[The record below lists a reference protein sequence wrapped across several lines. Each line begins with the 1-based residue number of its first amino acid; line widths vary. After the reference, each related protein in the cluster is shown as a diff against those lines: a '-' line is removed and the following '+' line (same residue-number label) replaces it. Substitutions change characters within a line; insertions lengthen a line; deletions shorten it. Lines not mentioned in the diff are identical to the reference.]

1 LKSDERYAMLGR
13 NGGRLPMKVRKA
25 VITAAA
31 RGQHALP
38 LQTLV
43 DRDSVPKTAL
53 KIILEEAL
61 STGVE
66 SVCLVVSPG
75 HQKAYSEAAGDLAG
89 RLHFVEQPKPLG
101 YGHALYSAKAYV
113 GSDPFLHLVS
123 DHLYLSRDKARCA
136 RQLVQMAEAQACSVS
151 GVQPT
156 RENVLTY
163 YGTVGGRR
171 VPGENHLYEIEN
183 VVEKPTP
190 TEAEQ
195 TLIVPGLRAGYY
207 LCFFGMHVLTS
218 AVMDLLG
225 EEVSAAR
232 EGKPVQLS
240 PALAR
245 LATKERYLALEVQ
258 GHRYNIGMRYGLLQA
273 QLALALDG
281 NDREEILTQ
290 IVELLAARE
299 RSEPTVAR

>member
-1 LKSDERYAMLGR
+1 
-13 NGGRLPMKVRKA
+13 MKVRKA

-38 LQTLV
+38 IQTLV
-43 DRDSVPKTAL
+43 DRDGVQKSAL

-61 STGVE
+61 SAGVE
-66 SVCLVVSPG
+66 TVCLVVSPG
-75 HQKAYSEAAGDLAG
+75 DQKPYSGAAGDLAG
-89 RLHFVEQPKPLG
+89 RLHFVEQARPMG
-101 YGHALYSAKAYV
+101 YGHALHCARSYV
-113 GSDPFLHLVS
+113 GDDPFLHLVS
-123 DHLYLSRDKARCA
+123 DHLYVSRQPARCA
-136 RQLVQMAEAQACSVS
+136 RQLVQVAETQSCSVS

-156 RENVLTY
+156 RENMLTY

-171 VPGENHLYEIEN
+171 SPGENHLYEIEN

-207 LCFFGMHVLTS
+207 LCFFGMHVLTPV
-218 AVMDLLG
+218 VMDLLG
-225 EEVSAAR
+225 EEVASAG
-232 EGKPVQLS
+232 EGKGVQLS

-245 LATKERYLALEVQ
+245 LAGKERYLALEVQ
-258 GHRYNIGMRYGLLQA
+258 GLRYNIGVRYGLLHA

-281 NDREEILTQ
+281 HDREEVLAQ

-299 RSEPTVAR
+299 RGEATVAR